1 MIDKGHFSNAL
12 LSHVSAYIL
21 VIRSSNH
28 VQELALIISQA
39 FAVMKKLEDGSD
51 VYYLQERLAAEA
63 GKEFFIDNSATSG
76 LNVENKLLSVLEMH
90 ISKSSEWF
98 LA

>member
-1 MIDKGHFSNAL
+1 M
-12 LSHVSAYIL
+12 
-21 VIRSSNH
+21 
-28 VQELALIISQA
+28 ISQA

-76 LNVENKLLSVLEMH
+76 VNVENKLLSVLEMQQDDMSL

-98 LA
+98 LAWVSVDSLLSFNL